1 MAPLF
6 GRVYLMLTVILE
18 DSGSNESKMSVSKAY
33 AELSE
38 VPTDLNE
45 CVLVKLSVVTVKY
58 EVAVALA
65 ATAYANRIFSSDFN
79 SGNEN
84 V

>member
-1 MAPLF
+1 
-6 GRVYLMLTVILE
+6 
-18 DSGSNESKMSVSKAY
+18 MSVSKAY

-65 ATAYANRIFSSDFN
+65 ATA
-79 SGNEN
+79 
-84 V
+84 